1 MSSKKKFLDKDFKD
15 KTFLITGGTGSFGKH
30 CLEILVNYLK
40 PKKVIIF
47 SRDELK
53 QFEMSQTYSDKK
65 YKIVRYFIGDVR
77 DKDRLIMA
85 MKGVDFVIHAAALK
99 QVPAAEYNPT
109 ECIKTNIHGAENVI
123 HASLHNKVKKII
135 ALSTDKAAN
144 PVNLYGA
151 TKLASDKLFISANS
165 LAGNQKTLFSVVR
178 YGNVIGSRGSVI
190 PYFMNLI
197 KSNIKE
203 LPITDPKM
211 TRFWITLDQGV
222 NFVLTNF
229 LRMQGGEIF
238 VPKLPS
244 MLITD
249 LAMAMAPTLKHKIIG
264 IRPGEK
270 LHEIM
275 CPKDESHLTIEFKD
289 HFVITP
295 TIEINKKHNF
305 SKNMLS
311 EKGKFVDYGFEY
323 NSRNNHHFLDIK
335 EIRSLA
341 SKFM

>member
-1 MSSKKKFLDKDFKD
+1 
-15 KTFLITGGTGSFGKH
+15 
-30 CLEILVNYLK
+30 
-40 PKKVIIF
+40 
-47 SRDELK
+47 
-53 QFEMSQTYSDKK
+53 
-65 YKIVRYFIGDVR
+65 
-77 DKDRLIMA
+77 
-85 MKGVDFVIHAAALK
+85 
-99 QVPAAEYNPT
+99 
-109 ECIKTNIHGAENVI
+109 
-123 HASLHNKVKKII
+123 
-135 ALSTDKAAN
+135 
-144 PVNLYGA
+144 
-151 TKLASDKLFISANS
+151 
-165 LAGNQKTLFSVVR
+165 
-178 YGNVIGSRGSVI
+178 
-190 PYFMNLI
+190 MNLI